1 MWIDSLSDMM
11 TKSSLMRGFMAM
23 WVLKAV
29 AVMAIEVGLYIT
41 VTSISINIFS
51 PLAGMLRDHN
61 TTWGLCIL
69 LAIVGVS
76 NLLLTCLILFCLKTA
91 SRAIFDLMVDS
102 VVHRLMHTPEVCKV
116 SGRILAEIARFRYA
130 VAPPEQ
136 MVKKIV
142 AKLAI
147 NMLLGVVTPMRGEI
161 ILRCIVHTVTRGYEV
176 DDIPRCREMDVGG

>member
-23 WVLKAV
+23 WLLKAV

-41 VTSISINIFS
+41 VTSIGINIFL
-51 PLAGMLRDHN
+51 PLAGQLRDHN
-61 TTWGLCIL
+61 TTCGIL
-69 LAIVGVS
+69 FSSFVALS
-76 NLLLTCLILFCLKTA
+76 TLLLTCSILVCLKTA

-176 DDIPRCREMDVGG
+176 DDIPRGRTMDVGG

>member
-1 MWIDSLSDMM
+1 
-11 TKSSLMRGFMAM
+11 MRGFMAM

-61 TTWGLCIL
+61 TTCGLCIL
-69 LAIVGVS
+69 FSSFVALS
-76 NLLLTCLILFCLKTA
+76 TLLLTCLILVCLKTA

-176 DDIPRCREMDVGG
+176 DDIPRCRTMDVGG